1 MEPTERVVPMDS
13 SEVIAKAM
21 ETIEKG
27 TPLLTD
33 KAQEEYFIKT
43 LQSLKDAEELVD
55 NDEKTA
61 RMKDASVKFANQLCF
76 ILFREGT
83 ITQDLTDL
91 LRSLPTPEMTSE
103 EVKAYTDARDARIKA
118 LNDAHSLIVDEQ
130 KNLDVFLAVIAG
142 YSKEEAVKKMKEHDE
157 QVKAQLNRIANAQK
171 LATATNM
178 TNTNLRLRQNQNV
191 QPATPH
197 AEKLSEK
204 EKSTKVTT
212 KMSTTSGG
220 SRLGMGQTT

>member
-103 EVKAYTDARDARIKA
+103 EVKSYTDARDARIKA

-157 QVKAQLNRIANAQK
+157 QVKAQLNR
-171 LATATNM
+171 
-178 TNTNLRLRQNQNV
+178 
-191 QPATPH
+191 
-197 AEKLSEK
+197 
-204 EKSTKVTT
+204 
-212 KMSTTSGG
+212 
-220 SRLGMGQTT
+220 MG